1 MFEYG
6 ALFDSSFAEQLQET
20 LHAVINQLVGLPYY
34 WYIIGLLL
42 LALFVK
48 VMTIK

>member
-6 ALFDSSFAEQLQET
+6 ALFDSSFAEQLHEA
-20 LHAVINQLVGLPYY
+20 LRAIINQLAGLPYY

-48 VMTIK
+48 ALTIK